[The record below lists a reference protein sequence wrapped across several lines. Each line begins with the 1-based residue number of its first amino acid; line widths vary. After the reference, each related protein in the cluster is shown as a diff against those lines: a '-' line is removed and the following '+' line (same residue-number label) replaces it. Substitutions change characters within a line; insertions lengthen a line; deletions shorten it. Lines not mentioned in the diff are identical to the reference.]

1 MAYSCEKIPRTI
13 VCWMMNIWYL
23 IRMQKVPSIGNR
35 PLHGDD
41 DDYYSSIDDSKPQ
54 IIVPMLI
61 RIIAR

>member
-1 MAYSCEKIPRTI
+1 
-13 VCWMMNIWYL
+13 MMNIWYL